1 MNLTMPLWR
10 QKIGAEALA
19 TESDAATAMWLETVR
34 IKGFR
39 SCEDTEVA
47 LSPGLT
53 LLVGEN
59 NAGKSNIIDALRLA
73 TTPLSGRRTRY
84 FEVDDPSI
92 GSTSNPDIELVFAD
106 GDSFQQALFIGA
118 LDLNTKKI
126 HHHVR
131 YFPPTD
137 QHPRGRTERLAGP
150 VASPDPE
157 SEVRSKINHVYLE
170 PLRDAKRELD
180 SGNGRRLGAVL
191 RYLLNEEDKEAF
203 LEEARAATDG
213 LSGSRA
219 VQGVSEKIQEHLSS
233 LTDAVRGQQV
243 ALGFEQPSLEHLAR
257 GLRLKMAEHGIDV
270 TDLAS
275 SGLGYANL
283 LFMST
288 VLLELQEANLSE
300 LTLLLVEEPEAH
312 LHPQLQGV
320 LLDFLLEQA
329 EQSVQ
334 QAQEGQP
341 AGRIQVVATTHS
353 PNLAS
358 SVGLERTVVIRPT
371 MRANRSNTA
380 ALALKQV
387 NFDDENDRR
396 KIDQYLDVTRSD
408 LLFTQRVILVE
419 GISEAVLLPA
429 LAKHCVFDRTDKE
442 QAKRLRRFNATPI
455 VNLGSVDFRPY
466 LRLLLHD
473 FGEGMRLADKV
484 IALTDEDPQIGD
496 EETKSINRSSDLKN
510 IARGWDA
517 DSILNVQTSD
527 FTLEASLLTG
537 SSVNNRVLK
546 EAFRKQHPR
555 SMGKWEAI
563 EEASEPAREMYRRLQ
578 AKEAAENLGISKGQ
592 FAHDVAIA
600 ISNPGVDF
608 DCPAQ
613 LRAAIEAAA
622 ED

>member
-1 MNLTMPLWR
+1 M
-10 QKIGAEALA
+10 A
-19 TESDAATAMWLETVR
+19 TDPDAATVMWLESAR

-39 SCEDTEVA
+39 SCEKTEVA
-47 LSPGLT
+47 LRPDLT

-73 TTPLSGRRTRY
+73 TAPLSGRRTRY
-84 FEVDDPSI
+84 FEIDDPSF
-92 GSTSNPDIELVFAD
+92 GAGVSPDIELVFAD
-106 GDSFQQALFIGA
+106 GDNFQQALFIGA
-118 LDLNTKKI
+118 LDLETKKI

-137 QHPRGRTERLAGP
+137 QYPRGRTERLAGL

-180 SGNGRRLGAVL
+180 SSNGRRLGAVL
-191 RYLLNEEDKEAF
+191 RYLLDEKEREEF
-203 LEEARAATDG
+203 LKQAHAATDQ
-213 LSGSRA
+213 LSESDA
-219 VQGVSEKIQEHLSS
+219 VQGVSKKIQEHLSS

-243 ALGFEQPSLEHLAR
+243 ALGFEQPSLDHLAR
-257 GLRLKMAEHGIDV
+257 GLRLKMAEQGIDV

-288 VLLELQEANLSE
+288 VLLELQEASQSE

-329 EQSVQ
+329 EESVK
-334 QAQEGQP
+334 QAKEGRP
-341 AGRIQVVATTHS
+341 AGRIQVIATTHS

-358 SVGLERTVVIRPT
+358 SVGIERTVVIRSAK
-371 MRANRSNTA
+371 RDNRSSSV
-380 ALALKQV
+380 ALALKEV
-387 NFDDENDRR
+387 EFANDNDRR

-429 LAKHCVFDRTDKE
+429 LARHCVFDRSDPE

-466 LRLLLHD
+466 LTLLLYD
-473 FGEGMRLADKV
+473 FGEGMRIADKV
-484 IALTDEDPQIGD
+484 IALTDEDPPLED
-496 EETKSINRSSDLKN
+496 SEAKSINRSEDLES
-510 IARGWDA
+510 IATKLKAED
-517 DSILNVQTSD
+517 ILSVETSKP
-527 FTLEASLLTG
+527 TLEATLLAG
-537 SSVNNRVLK
+537 SSENKRILRK
-546 EAFRKQHPR
+546 AFLEQHPR
-555 SMGKWEAI
+555 SGGKWDAI
-563 EEASEPAREMYRRLQ
+563 EEAQEPGREMYRRLQ
-578 AKEAAENLGISKGQ
+578 VKKGTENLDLSKGQ
-592 FAHDVAIA
+592 FAHDIALAIA
-600 ISNPGVDF
+600 EPGVVF

-613 LRAAIEAAA
+613 LKSAIEAAA
-622 ED
+622 EE

>member
-1 MNLTMPLWR
+1 MMPLWR
-10 QKIGAEALA
+10 QKIGAGALA

-84 FEVDDPSI
+84 FEIDDPSI
-92 GSTSNPDIELVFAD
+92 GTESNPDIELVFAD

-118 LDLNTKKI
+118 LDLDSKKI

-131 YFPPTD
+131 FFPPTD
-137 QHPRGRTERLAGP
+137 QYPRGRTERLAGP

-180 SGNGRRLGAVL
+180 SASGRRLGAIL
-191 RYLLNEEDKEAF
+191 RYLLDEEDRDAF
-203 LEEARAATDG
+203 LNEAHAATEK
-213 LSGSRA
+213 LSGSSA
-219 VQGVSEKIQEHLSS
+219 VQGVSDKIQGHLSS
-233 LTDAVRGQQV
+233 LTEAVRGQKV
-243 ALGFEQPSLEHLAR
+243 ALGFEQPSLDHLAR
-257 GLRLKMAEHGIDV
+257 GLRLKMAEQGIDV

-288 VLLELQEANLSE
+288 ILLELQEANQSE

-329 EQSVQ
+329 ENSVQ
-334 QAQEGQP
+334 QPKEGQP
-341 AGRIQVVATTHS
+341 AGRIQVIATTHS

-358 SVGLERTVVIRPT
+358 SVGLERTVVIRST

-496 EETKSINRSSDLKN
+496 EETKSINRSSGLKN

-546 EAFRKQHPR
+546 EAFLKQHPR

-578 AKEAAENLGISKGQ
+578 AKKAAENLGISKGQ

>member
-1 MNLTMPLWR
+1 MTTDP
-10 QKIGAEALA
+10 
-19 TESDAATAMWLETVR
+19 DAAMVMWLESAR

-39 SCEDTEVA
+39 SCENTEVT
-47 LSPGLT
+47 LRPDLT

-73 TTPLSGRRTRY
+73 TAPLSGRRTRY
-84 FEVDDPSI
+84 FEIDDLSLGAGI
-92 GSTSNPDIELVFAD
+92 TPDIELVFAD
-106 GDSFQQALFIGA
+106 GDNFQQALFIGA
-118 LDLNTKKI
+118 LDLETKKI

-137 QHPRGRTERLAGP
+137 QYPRGRTERLAGL

-180 SGNGRRLGAVL
+180 SASGRRLGVIL
-191 RYLLNEEDKEAF
+191 RYLLDEKDREEF
-203 LEEARAATDG
+203 LEKAHAATDQ
-213 LSGSRA
+213 LSESDA
-219 VQGVSEKIQEHLSS
+219 VQGVSKKIQEHLSS

-243 ALGFEQPSLEHLAR
+243 GLSFEKPSLDHLAR
-257 GLRLKMAEHGIDV
+257 GLRLKMAEQGIDV

-288 VLLELQEANLSE
+288 VLLELQEANQSE

-329 EQSVQ
+329 EGSVKQ
-334 QAQEGQP
+334 NKEGRP

-358 SVGLERTVVIRPT
+358 AVGIERTVVIRSSK
-371 MRANRSNTA
+371 RDNRSNSV
-380 ALALKQV
+380 ALALQKV
-387 NFDDENDRR
+387 KFANDNDRR

-429 LAKHCVFDRTDKE
+429 LARHCVFDRSDPDE
-442 QAKRLRRFNATPI
+442 AKRLRRFKATPI

-466 LRLLLHD
+466 LTLLLHD
-473 FGEGMRLADKV
+473 FGEGMRIVDKV
-484 IALTDEDPQIGD
+484 IVLTDEDPPLEGS
-496 EETKSINRSSDLKN
+496 ETKSINRTGDLES
-510 IARGWDA
+510 IATNFKAED
-517 DSILNVQTSD
+517 ILRVETSKY
-527 FTLEASLLTG
+527 TLEATLLTG
-537 SSVNNRVLK
+537 AGENNRILRK
-546 EAFRKQHPR
+546 AFLEQHPK
-555 SMGKWEAI
+555 SEKKWDAI
-563 EEASEPAREMYRRLQ
+563 EEAKEPSREMYRRLQ
-578 AKEAAENLGISKGQ
+578 VKKSAENLDIRKGQ
-592 FAHDVAIA
+592 FAHDIAIA
-600 ISNPGVDF
+600 IAESGVVF
-608 DCPAQ
+608 DCPTQ
-613 LRAAIEAAA
+613 LKAAIEAAA
-622 ED
+622 EE

>member
-47 LSPGLT
+47 LSPDLT

-92 GSTSNPDIELVFAD
+92 GTESNPDIELVFAD

-137 QHPRGRTERLAGP
+137 QYPRGRTERLAGP

-180 SGNGRRLGAVL
+180 SANGRRLGAVL

-288 VLLELQEANLSE
+288 VLLELQEANQSE

-329 EQSVQ
+329 ENSASQPE
-334 QAQEGQP
+334 EGQP
-341 AGRIQVVATTHS
+341 AGRIQVIATTHS

-358 SVGLERTVVIRPT
+358 SVGLERTVVIRST
-371 MRANRSNTA
+371 KREGRSNTA

-387 NFDDENDRR
+387 EFDDENDRR

-429 LAKHCVFDRTDKE
+429 LARHCVFDRSDPE
-442 QAKRLRRFNATPI
+442 QAKQLRRFNATPI

-466 LRLLLHD
+466 LTLLLYD
-473 FGEGMRLADKV
+473 FGGGLRLADKV
-484 IALTDEDPQIGD
+484 IALTDEDSPLED
-496 EETKSINRSSDLKN
+496 LEAKSINRSEDLED
-510 IARGWDA
+510 IALNLRA
-517 DSILNVQTSD
+517 DNVLSVETSKY
-527 FTLEASLLTG
+527 TLEASLLT
-537 SSVNNRVLK
+537 SSDANNNILK
-546 EAFRKQHPR
+546 GAFLKQHPR
-555 SMGKWEAI
+555 SVKKWEAI
-563 EEASEPAREMYRRLQ
+563 ENAPEPAREMYRRLQ
-578 AKEAAENLGISKGQ
+578 VKKDAENLCISKGQ

-600 ISNPGVDF
+600 ISEPDVTF
-608 DCPAQ
+608 ACPDQ

>member
-1 MNLTMPLWR
+1 M
-10 QKIGAEALA
+10 A

>member
-1 MNLTMPLWR
+1 MPLWR
-10 QKIGAEALA
+10 QKTGVRAL
-19 TESDAATAMWLETVR
+19 TIESDAAAAMWLESVR

-47 LSPGLT
+47 LSPDLT

-84 FEVDDPSI
+84 FEIDDPSI
-92 GSTSNPDIELVFAD
+92 GADTNPDIELVFAD

-118 LDLNTKKI
+118 LDLNAKKI

-137 QHPRGRTERLAGP
+137 QYPRGRTERLAGP

-157 SEVRSKINHVYLE
+157 AEVRSKINHVYLE

-180 SGNGRRLGAVL
+180 SANGRRLGTIL
-191 RYLLNEEDKEAF
+191 RYLLDTEDREAF
-203 LEEARAATDG
+203 LNEAHAATEK
-213 LSGSRA
+213 LSESSA
-219 VQGVSEKIQEHLSS
+219 VQGVSDKIQGHLSS

-257 GLRLKMAEHGIDV
+257 GLRLKMAEHGIDA

-288 VLLELQEANLSE
+288 VLLELQEANQSE

-329 EQSVQ
+329 ENSVSQ
-334 QAQEGQP
+334 PEEGQP
-341 AGRIQVVATTHS
+341 AGRIQVIATTHS

-358 SVGLERTVVIRPT
+358 SVGLERTVVIRST
-371 MRANRSNTA
+371 KREGRSNTA

-387 NFDDENDRR
+387 EFDDENDRR

-429 LAKHCVFDRTDKE
+429 LARHCVFDRSDPD
-442 QAKRLRRFNATPI
+442 QAKQLRRFNATPI

-466 LRLLLHD
+466 LTLLLYD
-473 FGEGMRLADKV
+473 FGGGLRLADKV
-484 IALTDEDPQIGD
+484 IALTDEDPPLED
-496 EETKSINRSSDLKN
+496 LEAKSINRSEDLED
-510 IARGWDA
+510 IALNLRA
-517 DSILNVQTSD
+517 DNVLSVETSKY
-527 FTLEASLLTG
+527 TLEASLLT
-537 SSVNNRVLK
+537 SSDANNNILK
-546 EAFRKQHPR
+546 GAFLKQHPR
-555 SMGKWEAI
+555 SVKKWEAI
-563 EEASEPAREMYRRLQ
+563 ENAPAPAREMYRRLQ
-578 AKEAAENLGISKGQ
+578 VKKDAENLCISKGQ

-600 ISNPGVDF
+600 ISEPDVTF
-608 DCPAQ
+608 ACPDQ